1 MTYADIFNQF
11 WLGITSSFIGTLP
24 LGMLNLMVLQLALAN
39 RQKQAVM
46 FGLGASVIE
55 FVQILGTLM
64 CMNFLLT
71 IPHLNTIFSAISI
84 PVLLFLGLKNFK
96 KRHFTDGTSRDSLA
110 SNNAFY
116 RGIVLGFANVV
127 VYPFWLLWGN
137 VFVQNGWL
145 IPSTSAYF
153 YFSVGAGIGTFV
165 GFFTFIVLGKI
176 LWKRLFKLQ
185 NIMDKVI
192 GITFLS
198 FAAFQFYN
206 VIK

>member
-1 MTYADIFNQF
+1 MTYAEILNQF
-11 WLGITSSFIGTLP
+11 WLGISSSFIGTLP

-55 FVQILGTLM
+55 FFQIGLTLLS
-64 CMNFLLT
+64 MNFLLT
-71 IPHLNTIFSAISI
+71 IPQLNTIFSSVSI
-84 PVLLFLGLKNFK
+84 PILVFLGIKNFK
-96 KRHFTDGTSRDSLA
+96 KRAYTEGGTLEP
-110 SNNAFY
+110 NGAFY
-116 RGIVLGFANVV
+116 QGIVLGFANVV

-137 VFVQNGWL
+137 IFVQNGWL
-145 IPSTSAYF
+145 IATPLAYF
-153 YFSVGAGIGTFV
+153 YFTVGAGIGTFA
-165 GFFTFIVLGKI
+165 GFFTFILLGKI

-192 GITFLS
+192 GITFLG

-206 VIK
+206 IIK